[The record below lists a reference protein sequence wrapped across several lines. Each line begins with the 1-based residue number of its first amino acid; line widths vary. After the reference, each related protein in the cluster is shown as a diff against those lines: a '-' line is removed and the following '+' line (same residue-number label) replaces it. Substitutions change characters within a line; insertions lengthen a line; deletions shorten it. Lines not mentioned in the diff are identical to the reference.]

1 MAKGKQKITAQ
12 KDTFVKVLR
21 YLKPYWFYL
30 GLSLVFAA
38 VSVALTLY
46 VPKLTG
52 DVYKRQEMGGA
63 ERTDPDSLFR

>member
-30 GLSLVFAA
+30 GAIPGFCR
-38 VSVALTLY
+38 
-46 VPKLTG
+46 G
-52 DVYKRQEMGGA
+52 ERGA
-63 ERTDPDSLFR
+63 DFVCAKAYRAGY

>member
-38 VSVALTLY
+38 VSVALTCYFKADRLRHCFY
-46 VPKLTG
+46 RAGPVDYEYL
-52 DVYKRQEMGGA
+52 Q
-63 ERTDPDSLFR
+63 